1 MGAELGLPQR
11 CAEQPGERGWLLGLQ
26 LLASHRVGMELIS
39 LADAESYAA
48 LPLRGK
54 NLAVLR
60 FQCYLPSSCQSSHC
74 FTNDINSCNG
84 D

>member
-11 CAEQPGERGWLLGLQ
+11 SAEQPGERGWLLGLQ
-26 LLASHRVGMELIS
+26 LLTSHRVCMELIS

-54 NLAVLR
+54 KPCSATLPVLPPILMPV
-60 FQCYLPSSCQSSHC
+60 LPLL
-74 FTNDINSCNG
+74 
-84 D
+84 